1 MLCTCGIWPV
11 ITAQADPDVKG
22 PPCSDNER
30 HVACCGDAL
39 GHTPL
44 TGGGGGGGG
53 DVAYPPLGSPD

>member
-1 MLCTCGIWPV
+1 MCVIWPA

-22 PPCSDNER
+22 PPCSDNDR

-39 GHTPL
+39 GRTPL
-44 TGGGGGGGG
+44 TGGVEG

>member
-1 MLCTCGIWPV
+1 VLCTCGIWPV

-44 TGGGGGGGG
+44 TGGGGGGG
-53 DVAYPPLGSPD
+53 AT